1 MFLRALMLTVLLAA
15 CGVAAAS
22 DATPPAQPVTVVFTV
37 SDMANVMDIAGSWEV
52 FQDVA
57 DDKGQPLYRLIVVA
71 NTKAPLHLTGGMTI
85 VPDYTFADAPK
96 ADIVVIG
103 AQTGSPALIDYLK
116 AQHAIGATL
125 MSVCTGAFKLAA
137 TGLLDG
143 KRATTHHDFLDS
155 FHRKY
160 PKVTLVPG
168 NRYVQSDT
176 RIFTAGGLTSGV
188 DLALHLV
195 ELRFGHAT
203 AASAANYLEYS
214 GQGWKHPEGG
224 SPVTD

>member
-1 MFLRALMLTVLLAA
+1 MLLRALVLSVLIATVAT
-15 CGVAAAS
+15 AS
-22 DATPPAQPVTVVFTV
+22 DAAAPSTAPLTVVFTV

-57 DDKGQPLYRLIVVA
+57 DDKGQPRFRLVVVS
-71 NTKAPLHLTGGMTI
+71 NTKTPLHLTGGMTI
-85 VPDYTFADAPK
+85 VPDYTFADAPR

-103 AQTGSPALIDYLK
+103 AQMRSPALIDYLK
-116 AQHAIGATL
+116 AQHTKGATL
-125 MSVCTGAFKLAA
+125 MSVCAGAFKLAD

-143 KRATTHHDFLDS
+143 KRATTHHDFLES
-155 FHRKY
+155 FQRKL

-176 RIFTAGGLTSGV
+176 NIFTAGGLTSGV

-203 AASAANYLEYS
+203 AASTANYLEYS